1 MSFIFWFSVVGEILI
16 FPLYLWS
23 LEHQKLQTRFGKAK
37 GERIGDMLGLISG
50 WGFFLFLFG
59 IWLAP
64 QPRFTLPMFPDTS
77 IRLPIIELTI
87 PVVHGLIFFPIIV
100 VVLWFALM
108 GVKEVT
114 LKVAET
120 HRPERVITKGVYT
133 RVRHPQYLGALLAHL
148 AISILLS
155 ALYSLLLT
163 PLIVI
168 YLYLI
173 ARKEETELIREFGSD
188 YEEYRAKVP
197 MLIPKI
203 KIK

>member
-1 MSFIFWFSVVGEILI
+1 MSVIFWFSVVGELLI

-23 LEHQKLQTRFGKAK
+23 LEHQKLQAKFGKAK
-37 GERIGDMLGLISG
+37 GERIGDVLGLISG

-64 QPRFTLPMFPDTS
+64 QPRFTLPLFSDTS
-77 IRLPIIELTI
+77 IKLPIIELTI

-203 KIK
+203 KIR